1 MTLRCVLCSRPM
13 QSASVYIGVYPVGPT
28 CARKAGLVKLAARGN
43 NRLLKLCAPA
53 RRGRDDAQMEMD
65 LEVAA

>member
-1 MTLRCVLCSRPM
+1 MTLHCVLCNRPM
-13 QSASVYIGVYPVGPT
+13 KFASVYFAGMPIGPT
-28 CARKAGLVKLAARGN
+28 CARKTNLVKLAARGN